1 MLCCRLDSRFNKNE
15 VHVEELSLFNAS
27 CVSCRQLIFLQITHL
42 VQNSMQFFSTDWWI
56 MNELM
61 ALQARK
67 LSKLQSAAFVK
78 SLQLRSWPS
87 CQSFNPIFFNMKPL
101 GIFLYFYFSLS
112 WIGGYF
118 IAGLPPAVNLPHC
131 ESSVLPKNTIQCPR
145 QGHEPSPSRGETQ
158 SRNTPSHFMLQKP
171 DKLLSD
177 GPLGLYT
184 DSLLFLMGSALT
196 CMAESQNCKRCFVT
210 LTFASITNSQCYVI
224 ACITIP

>member
-15 VHVEELSLFNAS
+15 LHVEELSLFNAS

-78 SLQLRSWPS
+78 SLELRSWPS
-87 CQSFNPIFFNMKPL
+87 CQSFNPVFFIMKPL
-101 GIFLYFYFSLS
+101 GIFLYYFLFFSLLDWRLFHCRVTTS
-112 WIGGYF
+112 SKF
-118 IAGLPPAVNLPHC
+118 AGLVSCPKTQYNVPGKVTNPAHP
-131 ESSVLPKNTIQCPR
+131 
-145 QGHEPSPSRGETQ
+145 GGETQ

-196 CMAESQNCKRCFVT
+196 CMAES
-210 LTFASITNSQCYVI
+210 
-224 ACITIP
+224 